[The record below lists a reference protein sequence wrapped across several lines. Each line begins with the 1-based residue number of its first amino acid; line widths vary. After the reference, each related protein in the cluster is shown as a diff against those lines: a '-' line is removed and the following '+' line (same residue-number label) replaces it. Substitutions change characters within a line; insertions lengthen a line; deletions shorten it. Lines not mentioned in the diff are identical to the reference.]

1 MISAYID
8 TLRQNG
14 LDGTVDWNGLAH
26 ELKSFQATSPEELE
40 DGLNYMA
47 SRYVAALDKLERNY
61 SGEELTAQRA
71 KLEEVYQA
79 GKSGMIDGYTRLLQ
93 DNLGISDSDAQAVRD
108 SFSSILTEKENAY
121 RGALKQVNEAV
132 EQPHPGT

>member
-14 LDGTVDWNGLAH
+14 LDGAVDWNGLAH

-47 SRYVAALDKLERNY
+47 SRYVAALDKLEPPQALRRVPD
-61 SGEELTAQRA
+61 GEVLPVALPGGFINAFALILA
-71 KLEEVYQA
+71 KI
-79 GKSGMIDGYTRLLQ
+79 GWK
-93 DNLGISDSDAQAVRD
+93 
-108 SFSSILTEKENAY
+108 K
-121 RGALKQVNEAV
+121 
-132 EQPHPGT
+132 